1 MRVDLNISGQNTI
14 NIQQFGSII
23 ILDLNLHIIGISENA
38 LEELKIDHI
47 DHVLDCSLESLGPTI
62 FGKHTNK
69 IHRLIENIKDHVIP
83 RQIIPIKLANKRV
96 YLKLSLHDDQI
107 FIEWEEQFKKYT
119 SAKKINEFSFLLDT
133 IQPNNWDL
141 VCHAINR
148 ILHFD
153 HVFVV
158 QIEETGYSHVVA
170 EDTLDGQQYY
180 KDMEFSKSF
189 MPKEVFPFYS
199 MCSYRYSPNLKN
211 NNQKFYTNKQDFI
224 LLESQL
230 VPVPELH
237 QIFLSE
243 KGVVSALFFSIHIDG
258 NFWGLLVAHHGKEKN
273 IDLQQR
279 KLCTFAIQNAT
290 SKYESYLKQ
299 NLLERNEI
307 LRTAEVDLK
316 IDLLKSKSVN
326 CALIKHMDIIMD
338 MVDADGFAL
347 FNQGD
352 VCFNGICP
360 TKAQLYEIVAFIQAH
375 TEKSLFKDNNFRETH
390 AKKFKDRLPFAGL
403 MYLKVGLLNDQI
415 LIWFRQESASKVLN
429 LQLNPLTSEQNTPR
443 IAITES
449 SNKDIAKSWND
460 IEINFVLTL
469 NQILKESI
477 VSKLKEKQQWNEQV
491 VASNNELEM
500 LTFTLSHDL
509 KNPLSILK
517 IGLQFLQNSKD
528 VLNAVALQ
536 KWYSNLI
543 ASTESIEEIIN
554 NVVSL
559 SQQKGNSLSKE
570 PIPMAYNLQQIFNDS
585 SLLYE
590 NKSYEVEYGKLL
602 PIWAEKSAL
611 YQIFSNLISN
621 AIKYSTHVTTAT
633 LYINSYFEGGQVCY
647 LIQDNGIGIPKE
659 NLTQIFEIFKRG
671 SNVKDIEGTG
681 VGLSLVKR
689 IMERLGG
696 SIKIESEINKG
707 TSVYLYFPIVEDFP
721 PSMLAD

>member
-1 MRVDLNISGQNTI
+1 MRVDLNVSDLNTS

-23 ILDLNLHIIGISENA
+23 ILDHNSHIIGISENA
-38 LEELKIDHI
+38 LQDLKIHHI
-47 DHVLDCSLESLGPTI
+47 ENVLDCSLRSLGSTI

-69 IHRLIENIKDHVIP
+69 IHRLLENIRDQIIP
-83 RQIIPIKLANKRV
+83 RQIIPIKLADKRV
-96 YLKLSLHDDQI
+96 YLKLSLHDKQI
-107 FIEWEEQFKKYT
+107 FIEWEEQFKKHT
-119 SAKKINEFSFLLDT
+119 SAEKINEFSFLLDN

-158 QIEETGYSHVVA
+158 QIDETGYSHVVA
-170 EDTLDGQQYY
+170 EDTIDGKHCYRN
-180 KDMEFSKSF
+180 MEFSKSF
-189 MPKEVFPFYS
+189 MPNEVFPFYS
-199 MCSYRYSPNLKN
+199 MCSYRYSPNLKHI
-211 NNQKFYTNKQDFI
+211 NQKFYTNEQDFK

-230 VPVPELH
+230 APIPELH

-243 KGVVSALFFSIHIDG
+243 KEVVSALFFSIHIDG

-307 LRTAEVDLK
+307 LKTTEVDLK

-326 CALIKHMDIIMD
+326 CALLKHMDIIMN
-338 MVDADGFAL
+338 MVNADGFAL

-352 VCFNGICP
+352 VCLHGICP
-360 TKAQLYEIVAFIQAH
+360 TKSQLYEIIAFIQAH
-375 TEKSLFKDNNFRETH
+375 TEKSLFKDNNFRDTH
-390 AKKFKDRLPFAGL
+390 GSKIQGKLPFAGL

-415 LIWFRQESASKVLN
+415 LIWFRKESGSTVLN
-429 LQLNPLTSEQNTPR
+429 LHLNQLSTEQNKPR

-449 SNKDIAKSWND
+449 INQDIAKSWND

-477 VSKLKEKQQWNEQV
+477 VSKIKEKQQWNEQV

-517 IGLQFLQNSKD
+517 MGLQFLQNNKD
-528 VLNAVALQ
+528 VLNTVALQ

-543 ASTESIEEIIN
+543 ASTESIEDIIN

-559 SQQKGNSLSKE
+559 SQHKGSTLSKE

-585 SLLYE
+585 TLLDK
-590 NKSYEVEYGKLL
+590 NKSCEVEYGKLL

-621 AIKYSTHVTTAT
+621 SIKYSTNSSTAT
-633 LYINSYFEGGQVCY
+633 LYIHSYFEEGQVCY

-659 NLTQIFEIFKRG
+659 NLSQIFEIFKRG

-696 SIKIESEINKG
+696 SVKIESEVNKG
-707 TSVYLYFPIVEDFP
+707 TTVYLYFPVVEDFP